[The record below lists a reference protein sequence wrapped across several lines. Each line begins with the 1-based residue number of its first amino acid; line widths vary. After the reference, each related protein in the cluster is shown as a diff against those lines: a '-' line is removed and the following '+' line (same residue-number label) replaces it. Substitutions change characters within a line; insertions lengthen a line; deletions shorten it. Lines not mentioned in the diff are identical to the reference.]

1 MSSGLLATL
10 QGFSESEFTRQAS
23 ATLDEHEFG
32 IARTLDGALAA
43 IVCALERNAADATII
58 GEVAKLIGDRGNDTS
73 VLSNVSSLLNPVTGA
88 GSIALGERLVNL
100 LFGARTNAIGTAV
113 ARASG
118 VGSSSG
124 ETMLPLAGS
133 LVLAQLAKKF
143 GSGVPAASA
152 VAGLINGERAAL
164 QKTVPTYIRNMIAP
178 VREGGAKALSGTPEV
193 PALSSLAWLVLPLC
207 LLIGLFWVLLSPDT
221 PTYEMRPIDN
231 SSSRSTSD
239 RRESDRDTRA
249 ATRPAERE
257 SGSTIKPRT
266 TSEWAFDTTPSSSS
280 SSSSS
285 TSSQPQ
291 ASSSRREPPIEGLVR
306 ITLPNSAEIDV
317 VASGL
322 EPKMLDFIGDR
333 WASIDKTKWFDFD
346 RVRFKS
352 GSSDIT
358 FGSRAQLRNVA
369 TIMKAYPSVA
379 IKIGGYTDNVGDPQA
394 NMRLSDARAK
404 RVMEELIRLGVS
416 ATRLEAEGY
425 GDQHPV
431 ADNTTAEGRAKNRR
445 TAVSVRAK

>member
-10 QGFSESEFTRQAS
+10 QGLYGPDFTRHAS

-43 IVCALERNAADATII
+43 IMCGLERNAGDANVIA
-58 GEVAKLIGDRGNDTS
+58 EVAKLVGERSNDTG
-73 VLSNVSSLLNPVTGA
+73 VLSNLSGLLSPVSGV
-88 GSIALGERLVNL
+88 GSIALGERLTHL
-100 LFGARTNAIGTAV
+100 LFGARTSTIGTAL

-124 ETMLPLAGS
+124 EAMLPLAGS
-133 LVLAQLAKKF
+133 LILAQLAKKF
-143 GSGVPAASA
+143 GAGVPAASA
-152 VAGLINGERAAL
+152 VAGLINGERAGL
-164 QKTVPTYIRNMIAP
+164 QKAVPTYLRNLIAP
-178 VREGGAKALSGTPEV
+178 VREGGTKALSGAPEM
-193 PALSSLAWLVLPLC
+193 PALSSLAWLVLPLS

-221 PTYEMRPIDN
+221 PTYEMRPIE
-231 SSSRSTSD
+231 SSGTRSTYDSRD
-239 RRESDRDTRA
+239 SDRDTRNA
-249 ATRPAERE
+249 ARPAERE

-266 TSEWAFDTTPSSSS
+266 TSEWAFDTAPSSSS
-280 SSSSS
+280 STAAQPPA
-285 TSSQPQ
+285 TSG
-291 ASSSRREPPIEGLVR
+291 RREPPIEGLVR
-306 ITLPNSAEIDV
+306 ITLPDNKEIDV

-322 EPKMLDFIGDR
+322 EPKVLDFIGDR

-352 GSSDIT
+352 GSSEIT
-358 FGSRAQLRNVA
+358 FGSRAQLRSVA
-369 TIMKAYPSVA
+369 AIMKAYPSVA

-404 RVMEELIRLGVS
+404 RVMEELIKLGVQAS
-416 ATRLEAEGY
+416 RLEAEGY
-425 GDQHPV
+425 GDQHPI
-431 ADNTTAEGRAKNRR
+431 ADNATAEGRAKNRR